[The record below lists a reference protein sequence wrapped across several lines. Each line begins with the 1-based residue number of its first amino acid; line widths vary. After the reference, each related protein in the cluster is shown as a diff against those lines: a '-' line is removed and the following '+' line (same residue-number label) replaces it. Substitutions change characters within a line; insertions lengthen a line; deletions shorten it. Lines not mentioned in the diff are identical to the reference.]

1 MELFGEID
9 TKAFD
14 KLIRKINREFLA
26 LSKKHGRLLAT
37 NALKK
42 YFKSNVTLGDCTVN
56 EILDLL
62 VTKKLRRVLSLLETG
77 HFEKLGKIHIFHVR
91 FVWDM
96 MNDYILD
103 AIQTYK
109 THGIITVIDNEEEL
123 ILPC

>member
-1 MELFGEID
+1 
-9 TKAFD
+9 
-14 KLIRKINREFLA
+14 
-26 LSKKHGRLLAT
+26 LAT

-42 YFKSNVTLGDCTVN
+42 YFKSNVTLGDRIVN

-77 HFEKLGKIHIFHVR
+77 HFEKLGVKYMYFTK

-109 THGIITVIDNEEEL
+109 NHGIITIIDNEEEL